1 MENNVLGLK
10 IAKVSEGDADILT
23 VNGQDYWC
31 RYKRDIR
38 TDLNNIEISDA
49 KSPVVFISGI
59 GKSILLTVVSCIGG
73 RLGDY
78 ISAWINIPGNIRI
91 SGQELANIVE
101 SVRKELMK
109 NMRDDEA
116 LKELFSKE
124 YDTEPLQK
132 PLFESSG
139 DKVAYRLYGRGQ
151 NYNLAELLD
160 KMNQPYYQGYKCV
173 FFIDSES
180 SARIKVGD
188 DLSGRKLLSQVRIDP
203 PRRTDDGFA
212 PYING
217 HQFTSP
223 VYVME
228 DDKFEVV
235 WKRPGY
241 KDIVHT
247 HDAKAE
253 LYYPVRSEYRRL
265 ISYRNFVVMDEKGNP
280 VPEYRLF
287 INGSELKEGAEMP
300 VSEVAVAEGRV
311 RISAEGY
318 EEYDE
323 KRDLSHQCM
332 IRLKKETYKYEFEIP
347 AESGTVSFEYSSE
360 MPLRHS
366 PIKGYVPKDSRIYKN
381 GPNELKYSPYDKK
394 FWITALVAAL
404 VVLCAGIAIG
414 MFLPDMNKSE
424 TNDEKQNVVIED
436 RRELEQEPKE
446 DKIDEALETSTGKE
460 SSAKSAVDRMVEY
473 LDENNVW
480 NRNDMQKLGYG
491 RLWDALNNRN
501 FAEIRSYRNELKD
514 SERFE
519 RVLNAVERNSTKDF
533 QPFNKGNKDDF
544 DITIDPVEGNKGY
557 IKCLD
562 DANSGKSAAKTEQK
576 KSSDKKEQNTKTET
590 KPESTSKKS
599 QDNWSGP
606 QN

>member
-1 MENNVLGLK
+1 MENNVLGMK

-91 SGQELANIVE
+91 SGQELTTIVE
-101 SVRKELMK
+101 SVKKELMK

-116 LKELFSKE
+116 LKKLFSKE

-151 NYNLAELLD
+151 SYNLAELLD

-188 DLSGRKLLSQVRIDP
+188 DLSGRKLLSQVCIN
-203 PRRTDDGFA
+203 PRETSGDGFV
-212 PYING
+212 PYIQG
-217 HQFTSP
+217 HPFTSP
-223 VYVME
+223 IYVTE
-228 DDKFEVV
+228 GEEFEVV
-235 WKRPGY
+235 WKKKGY
-241 KDIVHT
+241 KDIVHSYT
-247 HDAKAE
+247 VNADIKEEMH
-253 LYYPVRSEYRRL
+253 YPDISEYRRL

-366 PIKGYVPKDSRIYKN
+366 PIKGYVPKDSRI
-381 GPNELKYSPYDKK
+381 
-394 FWITALVAAL
+394 
-404 VVLCAGIAIG
+404 
-414 MFLPDMNKSE
+414 
-424 TNDEKQNVVIED
+424 
-436 RRELEQEPKE
+436 
-446 DKIDEALETSTGKE
+446 
-460 SSAKSAVDRMVEY
+460 
-473 LDENNVW
+473 
-480 NRNDMQKLGYG
+480 
-491 RLWDALNNRN
+491 
-501 FAEIRSYRNELKD
+501 
-514 SERFE
+514 
-519 RVLNAVERNSTKDF
+519 
-533 QPFNKGNKDDF
+533 
-544 DITIDPVEGNKGY
+544 
-557 IKCLD
+557 
-562 DANSGKSAAKTEQK
+562 
-576 KSSDKKEQNTKTET
+576 
-590 KPESTSKKS
+590 
-599 QDNWSGP
+599 
-606 QN
+606 